1 MRHIAIVGVDTES
14 ETVECE
20 IAESGERVRLP
31 LDARLRAAARGEFLA
46 DGEEA
51 PADASA
57 ESGSSTAVEP
67 AADAPAPHPDHVRL
81 RPKEM
86 QDRVRMGASVDEL
99 VELTGFSRNRVE
111 AYAYPI
117 LQERA
122 ARAEK
127 ARKAHPLLGDGPA
140 LETVEDKTLASLEE
154 RGIDEESLGWDAWRL
169 KNGNWVL
176 EASWPAGLSDNA
188 TATWECVPDSH
199 GGVARPLDD
208 EARAI
213 GDPSLR
219 RGLAAVD
226 GEASAYPQGHP
237 GQQGF
242 PGYQGHPGHQPHV
255 SNLYAMPR
263 HGGNGGYGLPHDPTT
278 QPEPY
283 VIGRP
288 VSINQPRP
296 EQPAAPEAPAA
307 AGPAEQAASRS
318 SSSEEGDHTRPAT
331 SGVDVAG
338 HSVATDDTAK
348 LTRTA
353 PIEMG
358 PGTGTAG
365 AAGTKADNEPQQA
378 ASSEP
383 ETPDAADG
391 EDEGNDF
398 FLHPP
403 AEGPQKSKGR
413 HPTMPSW
420 EDVLLGVRSP
430 KE

>member
-1 MRHIAIVGVDTES
+1 MRHITIVGVDPES

-20 IAESGERVRLP
+20 IAGSDERVLLP

-46 DGEEA
+46 AGAAEDLDSGA
-51 PADASA
+51 AAGADTGADADSA
-57 ESGSSTAVEP
+57 AAGPETADPVAP
-67 AADAPAPHPDHVRL
+67 SAAATDIATTDGAAADGTAAAHASPSATDTAGADQPAPRADHVRL
-81 RPKEM
+81 RPKEI
-86 QDRVRMGASVDEL
+86 QERVRMGATVDEL

-111 AYAYPI
+111 AFAYPI

-127 ARKAHPLLGDGPA
+127 ARTAHPLLGDGPA
-140 LETVEDKTLASLEE
+140 VETVEDKTLASLEQ
-154 RGIDEESLGWDAWRL
+154 RGIDAETVRWDAWKL

-176 EASWPAGLSDNA
+176 EASWPAGLSDDA

-213 GDPSLR
+213 GDPALR
-219 RGLAAVD
+219 RGLESVD
-226 GEASAYPQGHP
+226 GSVPPYQTGFPPQGGP
-237 GQQGF
+237 QQAFG
-242 PGYQGHPGHQPHV
+242 GHQGHPGHQPHV
-255 SNLYAMPR
+255 SNLYAVPR
-263 HGGNGGYGLPHDPTT
+263 HGGHADQALPHDPTT

-288 VSINQPRP
+288 VDITQPRT
-296 EQPAAPEAPAA
+296 AAPTPQSPA
-307 AGPAEQAASRS
+307 GS
-318 SSSEEGDHTRPAT
+318 
-331 SGVDVAG
+331 
-338 HSVATDDTAK
+338 
-348 LTRTA
+348 A

-365 AAGTKADNEPQQA
+365 ARTGETGAAQPAESAG
-378 ASSEP
+378 
-383 ETPDAADG
+383 PDAENR
-391 EDEGNDF
+391 EDEDF
-398 FLHPP
+398 LLHPP
-403 AEGPQKSKGR
+403 AEGPQKAKGK

-430 KE
+430 KD